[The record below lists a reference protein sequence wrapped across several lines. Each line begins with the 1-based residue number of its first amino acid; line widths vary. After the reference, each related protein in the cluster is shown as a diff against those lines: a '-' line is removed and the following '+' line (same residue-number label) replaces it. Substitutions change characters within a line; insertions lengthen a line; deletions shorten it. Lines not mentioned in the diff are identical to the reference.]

1 MDATTINTTASNTE
15 THDAGLSSPHPSE
28 AHQRAEEVHYH
39 GTATYSPE
47 DNKLRIYP
55 FHRLDAETYARVK
68 EAGFKWAPRQELFV
82 APAWT
87 PGRESLA
94 RELCGAVGDEDTSL
108 VARAEERAERFEDYS
123 ANRAADAE
131 SARRAVSA
139 ISENIPFGQPILVGH
154 HSERRARKDAERI
167 ENGMRRAVK
176 MWETSEYW
184 QERAAGAIQAAKYKE
199 LPEVR
204 YRRIK
209 GLEAD
214 RRKHEREKQ
223 KADMW
228 LKLWI
233 ECEAEQGAELQ
244 QAAALR
250 IANSC
255 WLRMPRKAGDLEDFN
270 GYPTA
275 YDALTNSHPTLYA
288 PRTLAEVID
297 RAKKVYPATIAYCE
311 RWIRHYDNRIAYER
325 AMLGEQGGL
334 AADRFDIQPGGR
346 VLIGREWYA
355 VVRVTKKAGRIVSV
369 TVAARYVP
377 VRGIEE
383 VSDYKEPTE
392 EDAAKVKKVN
402 KLGPICNYP
411 GEGFIE
417 MTKAQFDQRR
427 KNTDSAWY
435 EKVPVKDGIA
445 AHRRPYTFS
454 GQQFRYA
461 PVFITDAKRV
471 DPPKIESEEQ
481 AEPVKFERQPVAPVE
496 QPMPTEASKPTKQD
510 EQGELIAAMRD
521 SLRQGVKVVT
531 VPQLFPTPEPLAA
544 RMIELANIEDGQRVL
559 EPSAG
564 TARILDALHKNGA
577 AVAVVAVE
585 INTHLAGMI
594 RNRFPAVEAVCADF
608 KEAAVLG
615 LGQFDR
621 VLMNPPFANAEDI
634 EHITLAH
641 SMLKPGG
648 EVVAICANGPRQN
661 EKLRPLVE
669 ASGGTWEPLPPDTF
683 RVSGTGVNA
692 VLMVW
697 PE

>member
-1 MDATTINTTASNTE
+1 MNTTTINSTTSNTN
-15 THDAGLSSPHPSE
+15 THNAGCSPCTPE
-28 AHQRAEEVHYH
+28 AHQRAGEAEVHYH

-55 FHRLDAETYARVK
+55 FARLDAETYARVK
-68 EAGFKWAPRQELFV
+68 EAGYKWAPRQELFV
-82 APAWT
+82 APTWT
-87 PGRESLA
+87 PGREDLA
-94 RELCGAVGDEDTSL
+94 RELCGDIDDEDTSL
-108 VARAEERAERFEDYS
+108 VDRAEQRAERFEDYS
-123 ANRAADAE
+123 ASRAADAD

-139 ISENIPFGQPILVGH
+139 IADNIPFGQPILIGH

-184 QERAAGAIQAAKYKE
+184 QQRAAGAVRAAKYKE

-214 RRKHEREKQ
+214 KRKHERSKDE
-223 KADMW
+223 ADMW
-228 LKLWI
+228 LKLWL
-233 ECEAEQGAELQ
+233 ECEAEQDAELQ
-244 QAAALR
+244 QAVALR
-250 IANSC
+250 IAGMC
-255 WLRMPRKAGDLEDFN
+255 WLHMPRKAGDREDFT
-270 GYPTA
+270 GKPTA
-275 YDALTNSHPTLYA
+275 YDVLTNSHPTLYA
-288 PRTLAEVID
+288 PRSLAEVID
-297 RAKKVYPATIAYCE
+297 RARKVYPRTIAHCE
-311 RWIRHYDNRIAYER
+311 RWIAHYDNRIAYER

-334 AADRFDIQPGGR
+334 AADRFDIKAGGR

-402 KLGPICNYP
+402 TLGPICNYP

-417 MTKAQFDQRR
+417 MTKAQFDRCR

-435 EKVPVKDGIA
+435 EKVPAKDGIA
-445 AHRRPYTFS
+445 AHRRGYAFS
-454 GQQFRYA
+454 GQRCHYA

-471 DPPKIESEEQ
+471 DPPRIESEAQ
-481 AEPVKFERQPVAPVE
+481 AEPVKFERQRAEPAE
-496 QPMPTEASKPTKQD
+496 QPQPTEASKPTTKD
-510 EQGELIAAMRD
+510 EQGDLFAAMRD
-521 SLRQGVKVVT
+521 TLRQGVKIVT
-531 VPQLFPTPEPLAA
+531 APQLFPTPEPLAA
-544 RMIELANIEDGQRVL
+544 RMVELADIKDGQRVL

-564 TARILDALHKNGA
+564 TARILDALHNTGA
-577 AVAVVAVE
+577 SVSAVAVE
-585 INTHLAGMI
+585 INANLAGMI
-594 RNRFPAVEAVCADF
+594 RARFPAVQTVCADF
-608 KEAAVLG
+608 KEAAD

-621 VLMNPPFANAEDI
+621 VLMNPPFSNAEDI
-634 EHITLAH
+634 EHITRAH
-641 SMLKPGG
+641 SLLKPGG
-648 EVVAICANGPRQN
+648 LVVAICANGPRQN
-661 EKLRPLVE
+661 DKLRPLVE

-683 RVSGTGVNA
+683 KVSGTGVNT
-692 VLMVW
+692 VLVVW
-697 PE
+697 PA